1 MIQLENITKI
11 YDKTGQ
17 VALDNI
23 SLRVEKGEFVFIVG
37 RSGAGKSTFI
47 KLLLKEI
54 NPTEGKLLIDD
65 KDITNIKKSKIP
77 FLRRELGIVF
87 QDFRLLD
94 NRTVYENVAY
104 AMQIVGEPEKKI
116 KRRVPLALSMVGLKN
131 RGNSYPQELSGGE
144 QQRVAI
150 ARSIINGPKIMICDE
165 PTGNLDPKTSLGIMK
180 ILNDINE
187 RGTTMV
193 VATHDKA
200 VVDRMQKRVITMD
213 SGKIILDQQGG
224 YHHEY

>member
-1 MIQLENITKI
+1 MIQLDNITKI

-65 KDITNIKKSKIP
+65 EDITTLKKSKIP

-131 RGNSYPQELSGGE
+131 RGDSYPQELSGGE